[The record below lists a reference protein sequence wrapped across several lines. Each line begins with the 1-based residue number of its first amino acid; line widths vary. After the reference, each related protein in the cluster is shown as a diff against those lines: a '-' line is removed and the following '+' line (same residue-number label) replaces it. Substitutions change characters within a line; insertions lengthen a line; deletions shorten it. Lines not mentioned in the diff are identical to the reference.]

1 MFTGVRRIGISGIQ
15 KVALAQ
21 AALAPT
27 AALAGWAFAGVGA
40 GLAVLY
46 GVLVALAV
54 SAVLVWRERQTMR
67 HPEWDQH
74 RLLKTFIRAG
84 IERLVLLAGLLIVGL
99 GVLKL
104 APLPM
109 LLGLVLAQFAWLAAA
124 TTTNRSAEE

>member
-1 MFTGVRRIGISGIQ
+1 MFTGNRRIGNSGTQ
-15 KVALAQ
+15 RVAVAQ
-21 AALAPT
+21 AGLAPI
-27 AALAGWAFAGVGA
+27 AALIGWIVAGVGA
-40 GLAVLY
+40 GIAVLY

-54 SAVLVWRERQTMR
+54 SAVLVWRERQSIH

-74 RLLKTFIRAG
+74 RLFKLFIRAG
-84 IERLVLLAGLLIVGL
+84 IERLVLLVGLLIVGL

-124 TTTNRSAEE
+124 TSSRNEK